1 MPGLLNIFITKRQTL
16 SRWSS
21 VTSIRSLDSI
31 LSFNPDN
38 FGVDRTLTH
47 EKEPD
52 KYEPAIGRGHE
63 RFSAQDGAKVDDG
76 KYKIMQK
83 QIQESKIISDTVLLA
98 AKEWFEFLLVSAIS
112 Q

>member
-1 MPGLLNIFITKRQTL
+1 M
-16 SRWSS
+16 
-21 VTSIRSLDSI
+21 TSIRSLDSI

-38 FGVDRTLTH
+38 FGADRTMTN

-52 KYEPAIGRGHE
+52 KYEALIGRAHE
-63 RFSAQDGAKVDDG
+63 RLPIQDGAKVDDG
-76 KYKIMQK
+76 KYKTMQK

-98 AKEWFEFLLVSAIS
+98 AKEWFEFLSVSAIS